1 MIMKKLAI
9 AMMLSVSALATSAQV
24 NYKVQ
29 TACHPQDVKHYDTE
43 RLRSSFMM
51 EKVMAPDEINVTYTL
66 YDRLIYGGAMPVNKI
81 LKLETFRE
89 LGPEITYFLERREL
103 GVINVGGDGVV
114 TVDGKEY
121 PMKYKEALYVGCGNK
136 EVTFKSNDAAKPAKF
151 YINSAPAYKPYVTQ
165 LITTDAKLQKAN
177 PKQYALAIS
186 DHYGKM
192 EDSNDR
198 IVNQLI
204 VKDVLERVKNGGTN
218 QLQMGL
224 TELAPGSVWN
234 TMPAHTHTRRMEAYF
249 YFNLPEG
256 NAICHLMGEPQEE
269 RLVWLH
275 NEQAITSPEW
285 SIHAAAGTSK
295 NNVFVSITLP
305 SAMHTTVTAS
315 RRPPNAICFA
325 FTCMSRDRLPY
336 IHTMCPQAISRS
348 TYFLYHRNSVLPVHS
363 LHHTD
368 CSDTFC
374 C

>member
-1 MIMKKLAI
+1 
-9 AMMLSVSALATSAQV
+9 
-24 NYKVQ
+24 
-29 TACHPQDVKHYDTE
+29 
-43 RLRSSFMM
+43 
-51 EKVMAPDEINVTYTL
+51 MAPDEINVTYTL

-136 EVTFKSNDAAKPAKF
+136 EVTFKSNDATKPAKF

-204 VKDVLERVKNGGTN
+204 VKDVLERVKKRWYKSIADGTYRACSGFCMEYHACPYSHTSYGSLLL
-218 QLQMGL
+218 LQ
-224 TELAPGSVWN
+224 PGSGKC
-234 TMPAHTHTRRMEAYF
+234 
-249 YFNLPEG
+249 NLPLNG
-256 NAICHLMGEPQEE
+256 
-269 RLVWLH
+269 
-275 NEQAITSPEW
+275 
-285 SIHAAAGTSK
+285 
-295 NNVFVSITLP
+295 
-305 SAMHTTVTAS
+305 
-315 RRPPNAICFA
+315 
-325 FTCMSRDRLPY
+325 
-336 IHTMCPQAISRS
+336 
-348 TYFLYHRNSVLPVHS
+348 
-363 LHHTD
+363 
-368 CSDTFC
+368 
-374 C
+374 